1 MGTLI
6 GKWRQ
11 WLANRSATIEFK
23 GQVEGALVQN
33 ELRRIETKL
42 TGRMDALED
51 YVNDVMEKYLRK
63 ITARENRAKQKEE
76 PMIVEPI
83 TGFDMIRQKYGGK
96 E

>member
-1 MGTLI
+1 MKSLI
-6 GKWRQ
+6 GILRQ
-11 WLANRSATIEFK
+11 WLADRGATIEFK
-23 GQVEGALVQN
+23 GRVEGSLVQN

-51 YVNDVMEKYLRK
+51 YVEDVMEKYLRK

-76 PMIVEPI
+76 SAPVETE
-83 TGFDMIRQKYGGK
+83 TGFEMIRRKFGGR